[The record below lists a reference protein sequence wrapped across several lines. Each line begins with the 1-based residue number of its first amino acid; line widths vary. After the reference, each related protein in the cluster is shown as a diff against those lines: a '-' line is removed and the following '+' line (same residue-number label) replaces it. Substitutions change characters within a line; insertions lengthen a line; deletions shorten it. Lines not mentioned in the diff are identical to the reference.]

1 MLTEIASC
9 LGKRIYRRLENWFYR
24 KISSSWNKKAQSNF
38 EKPKNKSFLFLIQWK
53 RFQRKLIKRSSSE
66 IQKFNTRI
74 HICLPITPPKLL
86 PFITHPFNSLS
97 NLLRRYSRHL
107 TISTDSLIDPV
118 TTSSPVQFS
127 FSPLRVSSLVPIGPA
142 WAPRI
147 IHLATY
153 FNINFPDG
161 DTSFASSWP
170 PISPELII
178 IRVLFC
184 SLPLSCVRKVLLF
197 FFLFFCFFF
206 RDEWWLFWKSKVIII
221 LKLILSFETFLTKV
235 QSVWLMWS

>member
-9 LGKRIYRRLENWFYR
+9 LGKRIYRCLKNWFYR
-24 KISSSWNKKAQSNF
+24 KISSSWNKKARIEF
-38 EKPKNKSFLFLIQWK
+38 WKTEK
-53 RFQRKLIKRSSSE
+53 
-66 IQKFNTRI
+66 QKFSIFDSMKEIPKKINKAILEWNTKI
-74 HICLPITPPKLL
+74 QHTHSYLPSNHSSQATP
-86 PFITHPFNSLS
+86 FHHSSLQ
-97 NLLRRYSRHL
+97 L
-107 TISTDSLIDPV
+107 T
-118 TTSSPVQFS
+118 VQFVAPI
-127 FSPLRVSSLVPIGPA
+127 FSPPYYFDWWFINRSRNNLVSRAILFFATARFLVGPA

-184 SLPLSCVRKVLLF
+184 SLPLSCVRKVLF

-235 QSVWLMWS
+235 